1 MRQMAQSDEAGG
13 FSVRPANAI
22 VESGESTRRRAA
34 QRAQLEDIEERPP
47 ETPPLF
53 DASDA
58 APSCKLGAEHHL
70 PRLTHLASIPPTPS
84 ADLPWAETLRRH
96 WPEYSVE
103 AGFLALFVLAAGIVS
118 AWLQAPSGPIAAAW
132 PEIAGRRLLAGFS
145 MGLVLTAM
153 IYSPWGRRSGS
164 HLNPAITLAYLRLG
178 KIGRRDALFYT
189 LAQVAG
195 GFAAVTLLRHNALLP
210 AATQPSLLAASIGP
224 ATEWP
229 ALLTELV
236 LSGAAMLL
244 ILFTSNHERWFRWTG
259 VLYSLM
265 VVVIVAC
272 VAPLSGFGTNLA
284 RLLAVDVTADP
295 ATVNWLNLLPPLVGM
310 QLAVEGYRLFTG
322 RTQVLCGKLAHNT
335 HGRCLFRCHHPYQA
349 RALAMEAIRRRTD
362 GERR

>member
-1 MRQMAQSDEAGG
+1 M
-13 FSVRPANAI
+13 
-22 VESGESTRRRAA
+22 
-34 QRAQLEDIEERPP
+34 QRVFNSRILKNSP
-47 ETPPLF
+47 EIPPLF

-58 APSCKLGAEHHL
+58 APSCKLGTEHHL

-84 ADLPWAETLRRH
+84 ADLPSPGRQFKDRRALPRPEPGLALSNEADLPWAETLRRH
-96 WPEYSVE
+96 WPEYTVE
-103 AGFLALFVLAAGIVS
+103 AGFLALFVLLAGIVS
-118 AWLQAPSGPIAAAW
+118 AWLPNPAGPVAAAW
-132 PEIAGRRLLAGFS
+132 PDAAGRHLAAGLV
-145 MGLVLTAM
+145 MGLALAAM

-178 KIGRRDALFYT
+178 KIGRWDALFYT
-189 LAQVAG
+189 LAQIAG

-210 AATQPSLLAASIGP
+210 AATQPSLLAAAIGP
-224 ATEWP
+224 TNEWP
-229 ALLTELV
+229 AYLTELV

-259 VLYSLM
+259 LLYSLM
-265 VVVIVAC
+265 VVAIVAC

-284 RLLAVDVTADP
+284 RLLAVDVSADP
-295 ATVNWLNLLPPLVGM
+295 SAANWLNLLPPLVGM

-349 RALAMEAIRRRTD
+349 RALAMAAIHRRTD